1 MSREEA
7 ECAVRVAQTELR
19 TERDSLAA
27 LQRSSEATAGELAT
41 AQSALKQGQEESRE
55 LRDSLEKM
63 REELTAVYARAHS
76 AEVCLNGLH
85 SISIHRMASYSMSSC
100 AWNMGPWHY
109 IEAS

>member
-63 REELTAVYARAHS
+63 REELT
-76 AEVCLNGLH
+76 CLLYT
-85 SISIHRMASYSMSSC
+85 SDA
-100 AWNMGPWHY
+100 AD
-109 IEAS
+109 E